1 MARKSDRSRR
11 DAAPARGRTMNVD
24 RPTERD
30 APPVAKRGTS
40 REGLYLDQV
49 FPGVPQRIEI
59 IEEKLGNSPGSRHSP
74 VVPAD
79 KKQLATPERAPPP
92 IPALT
97 PDKPDKPASVQK
109 PSPMEKRYAELAEP
123 ASYDAPPSP
132 ARVRLEERCWP
143 SSQRRRRAP
152 SPPPAPGSPA
162 SPLERASLLNAAPAV
177 DREAAEE
184 PLFCG
189 FFLGARS
196 SNDCTYFW
204 GAPAAASSHSGC
216 FNPFANGDGLSD
228 EDSVS

>member
-1 MARKSDRSRR
+1 MDI
-11 DAAPARGRTMNVD
+11 D

-74 VVPAD
+74 AKG
-79 KKQLATPERAPPP
+79 KKSPATPEKAPPP
-92 IPALT
+92 VPTLT
-97 PDKPDKPASVQK
+97 PDAPDRPASVQK

-132 ARVRLEERCWP
+132 AQVRLEERCWP

-152 SPPPAPGSPA
+152 SPPAPGSPQ
-162 SPLERASLLNAAPAV
+162 SPLERATLLNAAPAV

-189 FFLGARS
+189 FFLGASS

-204 GAPAAASSHSGC
+204 GAPAPQSSGC
-216 FNPFANGDGLSD
+216 FNPFADGLSD
-228 EDSVS
+228 SEGSVS

>member
-1 MARKSDRSRR
+1 MDI
-11 DAAPARGRTMNVD
+11 D

-74 VVPAD
+74 AKG
-79 KKQLATPERAPPP
+79 KKSPATPERAPPP
-92 IPALT
+92 VPTLT
-97 PDKPDKPASVQK
+97 PDAPDRPASVQK

-123 ASYDAPPSP
+123 ERYDAPPSP

-143 SSQRRRRAP
+143 SSQRRRRSAP
-152 SPPPAPGSPA
+152 SPPAPGSPQ
-162 SPLERASLLNAAPAV
+162 SPLERATLLNAAPVV
-177 DREAAEE
+177 DSPRDEDT

-189 FFLGARS
+189 FFLGGGAATS

-204 GAPAAASSHSGC
+204 GAPAAAPNHSGC
-216 FNPFANGDGLSD
+216 FNPFANGLSD
-228 EDSVS
+228 SEESVS

>member
-1 MARKSDRSRR
+1 
-11 DAAPARGRTMNVD
+11 MNVD

-79 KKQLATPERAPPP
+79 KKQIATPEKAPPS

-123 ASYDAPPSP
+123 ECYDAPPSP

-162 SPLERASLLNAAPAV
+162 SPLERAPWLS
-177 DREAAEE
+177 EE
-184 PLFCG
+184 MT
-189 FFLGARS
+189 R
-196 SNDCTYFW
+196 
-204 GAPAAASSHSGC
+204 
-216 FNPFANGDGLSD
+216 
-228 EDSVS
+228 

>member
-30 APPVAKRGTS
+30 AAPARATS

-74 VVPAD
+74 AKG
-79 KKQLATPERAPPP
+79 KKSPATPEKAPPP
-92 IPALT
+92 VPTLT
-97 PDKPDKPASVQK
+97 PDAPDRPASVQK

-123 ASYDAPPSP
+123 ERYDAPPSP

-152 SPPPAPGSPA
+152 SPPAPGSPQ
-162 SPLERASLLNAAPAV
+162 SPLERATLLNAAPAV
-177 DREAAEE
+177 DSPRDDDA

-189 FFLGARS
+189 FFLGGGAATS

-204 GAPAAASSHSGC
+204 GGAPAPQSSGC
-216 FNPFANGDGLSD
+216 FNPFSNGLSD
-228 EDSVS
+228 DEESVS

>member
-1 MARKSDRSRR
+1 MDIE
-11 DAAPARGRTMNVD
+11 

-79 KKQLATPERAPPP
+79 KKQIATPEKAPPS

-189 FFLGARS
+189 FFLGASS

-204 GAPAAASSHSGC
+204 GGAPAAQSSGC
-216 FNPFANGDGLSD
+216 FNPFADGLSD
-228 EDSVS
+228 SEGSVS

>member
-74 VVPAD
+74 AKG
-79 KKQLATPERAPPP
+79 KKSPATPEKAPPP
-92 IPALT
+92 VPTLT
-97 PDKPDKPASVQK
+97 PDAPDRPASVQK

-123 ASYDAPPSP
+123 ARYDAPPSP

-152 SPPPAPGSPA
+152 SPPAPGSPQ
-162 SPLERASLLNAAPAV
+162 SPLERATLLNAAPVV
-177 DREAAEE
+177 DSPRDEDT

-189 FFLGARS
+189 FFLGGGAATS

-204 GAPAAASSHSGC
+204 GAPAAAPNHSGC
-216 FNPFANGDGLSD
+216 FNPFANGLSD
-228 EDSVS
+228 SEESVS

>member
-11 DAAPARGRTMNVD
+11 DAAPARGRTMDID

-74 VVPAD
+74 AKG
-79 KKQLATPERAPPP
+79 KKSPATPEKAPPP
-92 IPALT
+92 VPTLT
-97 PDKPDKPASVQK
+97 PDAPDRPASVQK

-177 DREAAEE
+177 GREAAEE

-189 FFLGARS
+189 FFLGASS

-204 GAPAAASSHSGC
+204 GAPAAAPSHSGC

>member
-30 APPVAKRGTS
+30 APPMAKRGTS

-79 KKQLATPERAPPP
+79 KKQIATPEKAPPP
-92 IPALT
+92 VPALT
-97 PDKPDKPASVQK
+97 PDKPDRPASVQK

-123 ASYDAPPSP
+123 GVTTRRRPP
-132 ARVRLEERCWP
+132 ARVRLEGGAG
-143 SSQRRRRAP
+143 RRRRDGGGP
-152 SPPPAPGSPA
+152 RRRPRPAAGVA
-162 SPLERASLLNAAPAV
+162 AGARLVLNAAPAV

-204 GAPAAASSHSGC
+204 GAPAAPSHSGC

>member
-11 DAAPARGRTMNVD
+11 DAAPARGRTMD
-24 RPTERD
+24 IERPTERD

-79 KKQLATPERAPPP
+79 KKQIATPEKAPPS

-143 SSQRRRRAP
+143 SSQRSRRRPP
-152 SPPPAPGSPA
+152 SPPAPGSPA

-189 FFLGARS
+189 FFLGASS

-204 GAPAAASSHSGC
+204 GAPAPQSSGC
-216 FNPFANGDGLSD
+216 FNPFADGLSD
-228 EDSVS
+228 SEGSVS

>member
-11 DAAPARGRTMNVD
+11 DAAPARGRTMDID

-79 KKQLATPERAPPP
+79 KKQIATPEKAPPS

-97 PDKPDKPASVQK
+97 PDNTQIG
-109 PSPMEKRYAELAEP
+109 L
-123 ASYDAPPSP
+123 
-132 ARVRLEERCWP
+132 
-143 SSQRRRRAP
+143 QR
-152 SPPPAPGSPA
+152 
-162 SPLERASLLNAAPAV
+162 
-177 DREAAEE
+177 
-184 PLFCG
+184 
-189 FFLGARS
+189 
-196 SNDCTYFW
+196 TM
-204 GAPAAASSHSGC
+204 HSRTIR
-216 FNPFANGDGLSD
+216 
-228 EDSVS
+228 

>member
-11 DAAPARGRTMNVD
+11 DAAPARGRTMDID

-74 VVPAD
+74 AKG
-79 KKQLATPERAPPP
+79 KKSPATPEKAPPP
-92 IPALT
+92 VPTLT
-97 PDKPDKPASVQK
+97 PDAPDRPASVQK

-123 ASYDAPPSP
+123 ERYDAPPSP

-152 SPPPAPGSPA
+152 SPPAPGSPQ
-162 SPLERASLLNAAPAV
+162 SPLERATLLNAAPAV

-189 FFLGARS
+189 FFLGASS
-196 SNDCTYFW
+196 SNDCNYFW
-204 GAPAAASSHSGC
+204 GAPAAAPSHSGC

-228 EDSVS
+228 EESVS

>member
-11 DAAPARGRTMNVD
+11 DAAPARGRTMDID

-74 VVPAD
+74 AKG
-79 KKQLATPERAPPP
+79 KKSPATPEKAPPP
-92 IPALT
+92 VPTLT
-97 PDKPDKPASVQK
+97 PDAPDRPASVQK

-123 ASYDAPPSP
+123 ERYDAPPSP

-152 SPPPAPGSPA
+152 SPPAPGSPQ
-162 SPLERASLLNAAPAV
+162 SPLERATLLNAAPTV
-177 DREAAEE
+177 ESPRDEDTS
-184 PLFCG
+184 LFCG
-189 FFLGARS
+189 LFLGGGAATS

-204 GAPAAASSHSGC
+204 GAPAPQSGC
-216 FNPFANGDGLSD
+216 FNPFSNGLSD
-228 EDSVS
+228 DEESVS

>member
-1 MARKSDRSRR
+1 MARKPDRSRR
-11 DAAPARGRTMNVD
+11 DAAPARGRTMDID

-74 VVPAD
+74 AKG
-79 KKQLATPERAPPP
+79 KKSPATPEKAPPP
-92 IPALT
+92 VPALT
-97 PDKPDKPASVQK
+97 PDAPDRPASVQK

-123 ASYDAPPSP
+123 ERYDAPPSP
-132 ARVRLEERCWP
+132 AHVRLEERCWP

-152 SPPPAPGSPA
+152 SPPAPGSPQ
-162 SPLERASLLNAAPAV
+162 SPLERATLLNAAPAV
-177 DREAAEE
+177 DSPREDAPE

-189 FFLGARS
+189 FFLGGGTATS

-204 GAPAAASSHSGC
+204 GGAPAAQSSGC
-216 FNPFANGDGLSD
+216 FNPFADGLSD
-228 EDSVS
+228 SEGSVS

>member
-11 DAAPARGRTMNVD
+11 DAAPARGRTMDID

-30 APPVAKRGTS
+30 APPVAKRGAS

-74 VVPAD
+74 AKG
-79 KKQLATPERAPPP
+79 KKSPATPERAPPP
-92 IPALT
+92 VPTLT
-97 PDKPDKPASVQK
+97 PDAPDRPASVQK

-143 SSQRRRRAP
+143 SSQRRRRPP
-152 SPPPAPGSPA
+152 SPPAPGSPA

-189 FFLGARS
+189 FFLGASS

-204 GAPAAASSHSGC
+204 GAPAPQSSGC
-216 FNPFANGDGLSD
+216 FNPFADGLSD
-228 EDSVS
+228 SEGSVS

>member
-74 VVPAD
+74 AKG
-79 KKQLATPERAPPP
+79 KKSPATPEKAPPP
-92 IPALT
+92 VPTLT
-97 PDKPDKPASVQK
+97 PDAPDRPASVQK

-177 DREAAEE
+177 DSPRDDDA

-189 FFLGARS
+189 FFLGGGAATS
-196 SNDCTYFW
+196 SDDCTYFW
-204 GAPAAASSHSGC
+204 GAPAAPQSSGC
-216 FNPFANGDGLSD
+216 FNPFGNGLSD
-228 EDSVS
+228 DEESVS

>member
-11 DAAPARGRTMNVD
+11 DAAPARGRTMDID

-30 APPVAKRGTS
+30 AAPARAAS

-74 VVPAD
+74 AKG
-79 KKQLATPERAPPP
+79 KKSPATPERAPPP
-92 IPALT
+92 VPTLT
-97 PDKPDKPASVQK
+97 PDAPDRPASVQK

-204 GAPAAASSHSGC
+204 GAPAAAPSHSGC
-216 FNPFANGDGLSD
+216 FNPFADGGSLSD
-228 EDSVS
+228 EESVS

>member
-11 DAAPARGRTMNVD
+11 DAAPARGRTMDID

-74 VVPAD
+74 AKG
-79 KKQLATPERAPPP
+79 KKSPATPEKAPPP
-92 IPALT
+92 VPTLT
-97 PDKPDKPASVQK
+97 PDAPDRPASVQK

-123 ASYDAPPSP
+123 ARYDAPPSP

-143 SSQRRRRAP
+143 SSQTRRRAP
-152 SPPPAPGSPA
+152 SPPAPGSPQ
-162 SPLERASLLNAAPAV
+162 SPLERATLLNAAPAV
-177 DREAAEE
+177 DSPRDDDA

-189 FFLGARS
+189 FFLGASS

-204 GAPAAASSHSGC
+204 GGAPAPQSSGC
-216 FNPFANGDGLSD
+216 FNPFNNGLSD
-228 EDSVS
+228 DEESVS

>member
-11 DAAPARGRTMNVD
+11 DAAPARGRTMD
-24 RPTERD
+24 IERPTERD

-74 VVPAD
+74 AKG
-79 KKQLATPERAPPP
+79 KKSPATPEKAPPP
-92 IPALT
+92 VPTLT
-97 PDKPDKPASVQK
+97 PDAPDRPASVQK

-152 SPPPAPGSPA
+152 SPPAPGSPA

-189 FFLGARS
+189 FFLGGGAATS

-204 GAPAAASSHSGC
+204 GAPAAPQSSGC
-216 FNPFANGDGLSD
+216 FNPFGNGLSD
-228 EDSVS
+228 DEESVS

>member
-1 MARKSDRSRR
+1 MDI
-11 DAAPARGRTMNVD
+11 D

-74 VVPAD
+74 AKG
-79 KKQLATPERAPPP
+79 KKSPATPEKAPPP
-92 IPALT
+92 VPTLT
-97 PDKPDKPASVQK
+97 PDAPDRPASVQK

-189 FFLGARS
+189 FFLGASS
-196 SNDCTYFW
+196 SNDCNYFW
-204 GAPAAASSHSGC
+204 GAPAAAPSHSGC
-216 FNPFANGDGLSD
+216 FNPFADGGSLSD
-228 EDSVS
+228 EESVS